1 MSTFKVK
8 TISQPV
14 EFSEGDR
21 NSFVCKRKLRF
32 VIEWSLALNALGWCE
47 VPPDRKNFLDCLGT
61 NSLLL
66 LLHCAD
72 WEFQTGA
79 LLFHDFIEIHRF
91 FSVTRNSFQFFVRH
105 ARLCNSAFSGFV
117 PLPRIE

>member
-21 NSFVCKRKLRF
+21 NSFVCKRKFRF
-32 VIEWSLALNALGWCE
+32 VIEWNLALNA
-47 VPPDRKNFLDCLGT
+47 FDCLGT

-72 WEFQTGA
+72 WKFQTRA

-91 FSVTRNSFQFFVRH
+91 FSVTKNSFQFFVRR
-105 ARLCNSAFSGFV
+105 ARLCNSAFSCFV
-117 PLPRIE
+117 QLSQIE